1 MSALIRVEHAGAV
14 TVLRMDAGENR
25 FNPDT
30 LGAIEAV
37 LDELERSEEPA
48 ALVLIGEGKF
58 FSNGLD
64 LEWMG
69 AAPPGGA
76 EDVLRRVHALFARL
90 LVFPTAVVAA
100 INGHAFAAGAMLA
113 LACDARVMREDR
125 GYFCLPE
132 ADIGLPFTPGMT
144 ALLQA
149 RLPAASAHEA
159 MLTARRYGAHE
170 ALAAGIVDA
179 AEPAEQVLE
188 AAVDRP
194 AGAGAPAARPPRR
207 GQARALRRGGRDTR
221 SARVAGVAARRA
233 GFARCAESPAPDASS
248 A

>member
-1 MSALIRVEHAGAV
+1 MSAETVVERVGEV
-14 TVLRMDAGENR
+14 TVLRMLAGENR

-30 LGAIEAV
+30 LGAIEAA
-37 LDELERSEEPA
+37 LDELERSEQPG
-48 ALVLIGEGKF
+48 ALVITGEGKF

-90 LVFPTAVVAA
+90 LVFPTATVAA

-113 LACDARVMREDR
+113 RACDARGMREDR

-144 ALLQA
+144 ALLKA
-149 RLPAASAHEA
+149 RLSAASAHEA
-159 MLTARRYGAHE
+159 MLTARRYAAAE
-170 ALAAGIVDA
+170 ALAAGIVEA
-179 AEPAEQVLE
+179 AVPSEQVLE
-188 AAVDRP
+188 AAV
-194 AGAGAPAARPPRR
+194 
-207 GQARALRRGGRDTR
+207 ARAAALVGKPRATVVAIKRGLYGEV
-221 SARVAGVAARRA
+221 VATL
-233 GFARCAESPAPDASS
+233 EAPVSIS
-248 A
+248 

>member
-1 MSALIRVEHAGAV
+1 MSDSARVEQVGAV
-14 TVLRMDAGENR
+14 TVLRMEAGENR

-30 LGAIEAV
+30 LGAIEAA
-37 LDELERSEEPA
+37 LDGLERSEEPA
-48 ALVLIGEGKF
+48 ALVITGEGKF

-76 EDVLRRVHALFARL
+76 EDVLRRVHVLFARL

-159 MLTARRYGAHE
+159 MLTARRYGAQD

-188 AAVDRP
+188 AAVER
-194 AGAGAPAARPPRR
+194 AAALVGKPR
-207 GQARALRRGGRDTR
+207 AT
-221 SARVAGVAARRA
+221 VAAIKRGLYGGA
-233 GFARCAESPAPDASS
+233 VAILEAPVSLA
-248 A
+248 

>member
-1 MSALIRVEHAGAV
+1 MSAETVVERVGEV
-14 TVLRMDAGENR
+14 TVLRMLAGENR

-30 LGAIEAV
+30 LGAIEAA
-37 LDELERSEEPA
+37 LDELERSEQPG
-48 ALVLIGEGKF
+48 ALVITGEGKF

-90 LVFPTAVVAA
+90 LVFPTATVAA

-144 ALLQA
+144 ALLKA
-149 RLPAASAHEA
+149 RLSAASAHEA
-159 MLTARRYGAHE
+159 MLTARRYAAAE
-170 ALAAGIVDA
+170 ALAAGIVEA
-179 AEPAEQVLE
+179 AVPSEQVLE
-188 AAVDRP
+188 AAV
-194 AGAGAPAARPPRR
+194 
-207 GQARALRRGGRDTR
+207 ARAAALVGKPRATVVAIKRGLYGEV
-221 SARVAGVAARRA
+221 VATL
-233 GFARCAESPAPDASS
+233 EAPVSIS
-248 A
+248 

>member
-1 MSALIRVEHAGAV
+1 MSAPARVEHAGAV

-25 FNPDT
+25 FNPET
-30 LGAIEAV
+30 LGAIESA
-37 LDELERSEEPA
+37 LEELERSEEPG
-48 ALVLIGEGKF
+48 ALVITGEGKF

-90 LVFPTAVVAA
+90 LVFPTGTVAA
-100 INGHAFAAGAMLA
+100 VNGHAFAAGAMLA

-144 ALLQA
+144 ALLKA
-149 RLPAASAHEA
+149 RLSAASAHEA
-159 MLTARRYGAHE
+159 MLTARRYGAQE

-179 AEPAEQVLE
+179 VVPAVQVLE
-188 AAVDRP
+188 AAVERAAALVGKP
-194 AGAGAPAARPPRR
+194 GATAVAIKR
-207 GQARALRRGGRDTR
+207 GLYGEA
-221 SARVAGVAARRA
+221 VAAL
-233 GFARCAESPAPDASS
+233 EAPVSLDA
-248 A
+248 